1 MQGSSTGNKL
11 CKMLNKSKLT
21 IDRYLQQNKIKSF
34 KLNKR

>member
-1 MQGSSTGNKL
+1 MQRSSTGNKL

-21 IDRYLQQNKIKSF
+21 IDRYLQQDKIKSF